1 LTAAMIPSL
10 LMQALHEK
18 NPYDG
23 FNPAGFKQDLQGWN
37 SERPV
42 FHELI
47 DRVQPRLVIEAGVW
61 KGASAIHMGSYLRRV
76 CPEAR
81 LLAIDTWLG
90 SWDFWDR
97 QRKPGLYKA
106 LTLRQGFPAVYPQ
119 FLFNVLHQKLEEM
132 IIPFPQTS
140 LGACRWLKQQGV
152 TAELIYIDA
161 GHDKED
167 VAMDLKNYFEILAP
181 GGIIFGDDYADTS
194 AGVAEAVECF
204 AAEKKIPLELKE
216 QNQFWV
222 IEKKTERV

>member
-1 LTAAMIPSL
+1 
-10 LMQALHEK
+10 MQALHEK

-23 FNPAGFKQDLQGWN
+23 FNPNGLKQDLQGWN
-37 SERPV
+37 SERPL

-47 DRVQPRLVIEAGVW
+47 DRVKPTLVIEAGVW
-61 KGASAIHMGSYLRRV
+61 KGASALHMAEHLRRT
-76 CPEAR
+76 CPDAR

-97 QRKPGLYKA
+97 LRKPGLYKA
-106 LTLRQGFPAVYPQ
+106 LALQHGFPVIYPQ
-119 FLFNVLHQKLEEM
+119 FLFNVLQQGLQEM

-140 LGACRWLKQQGV
+140 LGACRWLKQKGV

-161 GHDKED
+161 GHDTED
-167 VAMDLKNYFEILAP
+167 VEMDLKNYFEILAP
-181 GGIIFGDDYADTS
+181 GGIIFGDDYADPA

-204 AAEKKIPLELKE
+204 AHEKKITVELKE

-222 IEKKTERV
+222 IEKNKKRV

>member
-1 LTAAMIPSL
+1 MNPSQ
-10 LMQALHEK
+10 LMQALHEN
-18 NPYDG
+18 NPYEA
-23 FNPAGFKQDLQGWN
+23 FNPAGLKQDLQGWN

-47 DRVQPRLVIEAGVW
+47 DRVKPALVIEAGVW
-61 KGASAIHMGSYLRRV
+61 KGASAIHMGAYLRKTS
-76 CPEAR
+76 PSAR

-97 QRKPGLYKA
+97 ARKPGLYKA
-106 LTLRQGFPAVYPQ
+106 LALQHGFPAIYPQ
-119 FLFNVLHQKLEEM
+119 FLFNVLQQGLQET

-161 GHDKED
+161 GHDTED
-167 VAMDLKNYFEILAP
+167 VEMDLKNYFEILAP
-181 GGIIFGDDYADTS
+181 GGVIFGDDYADPS

-204 AAEKKIPLELKE
+204 AHEQKITVELKE
-216 QNQFWV
+216 DNQFWV
-222 IEKKTERV
+222 IEKERKRV